1 MTLLFQEFPELESL
15 SRQDLEELLQSP
27 SYLDAVY
34 STLPRTEALKKREE
48 LLMLSNEDLAK
59 RNMELGETLMA
70 LRRDTQ
76 HSYDEATAAYTRWNE
91 IEKQLKDIDHKT
103 STAFLTMRLKQ
114 AVSQQDDLSET
125 IASDFISSANM
136 DEYSDPKEQQQH
148 IDTFVK
154 EFKQMR
160 KLYHKRNIWAD
171 KASHGDVIWQ

>member
-1 MTLLFQEFPELESL
+1 
-15 SRQDLEELLQSP
+15 
-27 SYLDAVY
+27 
-34 STLPRTEALKKREE
+34 
-48 LLMLSNEDLAK
+48 
-59 RNMELGETLMA
+59 
-70 LRRDTQ
+70 
-76 HSYDEATAAYTRWNE
+76 
-91 IEKQLKDIDHKT
+91 
-103 STAFLTMRLKQ
+103 MRLKQ